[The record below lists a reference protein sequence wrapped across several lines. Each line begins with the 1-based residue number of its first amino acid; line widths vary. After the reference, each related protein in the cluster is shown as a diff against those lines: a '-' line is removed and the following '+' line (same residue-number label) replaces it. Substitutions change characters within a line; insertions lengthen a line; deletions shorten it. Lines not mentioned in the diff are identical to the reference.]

1 MTTPKKDHPK
11 LKAFL
16 KAYRAKGKQAE
27 VTNTNAL
34 WPLAAA
40 RAWTGYLSR
49 TWFRPEENSDYYLP
63 VKK

>member
-1 MTTPKKDHPK
+1 MTKKPDHPK

-16 KAYRAKGKQAE
+16 KTYRATGKQAE

-40 RAWTGYLSR
+40 RAWTKFLA
-49 TWFRPEENSDYYLP
+49 
-63 VKK
+63 K

>member
-1 MTTPKKDHPK
+1 MKTPDHPK

-16 KAYRAKGKQAE
+16 KAYRANGKQAE

-40 RAWTGYLSR
+40 RAWTK
-49 TWFRPEENSDYYLP
+49 FIA
-63 VKK
+63 K